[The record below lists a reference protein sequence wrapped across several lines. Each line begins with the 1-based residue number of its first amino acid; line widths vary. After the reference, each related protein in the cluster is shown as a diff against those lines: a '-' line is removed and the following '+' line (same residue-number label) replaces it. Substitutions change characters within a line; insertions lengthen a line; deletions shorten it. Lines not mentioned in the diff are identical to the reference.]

1 MPERSPI
8 GEVLITEA
16 RLKSRIRKIASQMS
30 EDHKDESVHLITVLK
45 GGVFFLT
52 DLARQLTI
60 PNSMD
65 FMAISSYG
73 PSVSSGEV
81 RITKDLDESIQGRH
95 VVIVEDI
102 VDTGLTL
109 AYLYRNLRRR
119 GPATLKV
126 AVLMDRPKRRI
137 ADVPIHYKG
146 FDIPDL
152 FVVGYGLDWRQQ
164 FRNLPYVAVLRPET
178 LTEG

>member
-1 MPERSPI
+1 MQAQSPEGDI
-8 GEVLITEA
+8 LISES
-16 RLKSRIRKIASQMS
+16 RLRTRVKKIATQMS
-30 EDHKDESVHLITVLK
+30 EDHKGESVHLITVLK

-52 DLARQLTI
+52 DLARNITI

-73 PSVSSGEV
+73 PHVASGEV
-81 RITKDLDESIQGRH
+81 RITKDLDESIQGRN

-109 AYLYRNLRRR
+109 AYLYRNLKRR
-119 GPATLKV
+119 GPASLKV
-126 AVLMDRPKRRI
+126 AVLLDRPKRRI

-152 FVVGYGLDWRQQ
+152 FVVGYGLDWRQEY
-164 FRNLPYVAVLRPET
+164 RNLPHIAVLKPET